1 MLFGEKINKLRFNLA
16 VQKILNTP
24 KLDTN
29 PNGPTVLSMVHHRDV
44 LSYLLALKSF
54 SRYVLPS
61 RVVVVA
67 DPTIT
72 EIDRN
77 LLRKHVPSLVFRDAA
92 EFHTGELPQG
102 GCWERLIAISEY
114 ASEGF
119 VIQIDA
125 DTVAS
130 GPMGEVQAAIKNNQ
144 AFLLGT
150 EDVQQIQ
157 ICSEVAA
164 WAQPRL
170 SGSDHVQLV
179 AESMLGRLADQGRW
193 RYVRACAG
201 FAGFPERSLN
211 RTVLL
216 KLSQEMGLLLGSR
229 WWEWG
234 TEQFSSNLLLA
245 SMDGATVLPHPKY
258 CAPHRAN
265 GETVF
270 RHFIGYVRHVTPLY
284 AVMASKVASELRGN
298 S

>member
-1 MLFGEKINKLRFNLA
+1 MIIGEKINKLRFNLA
-16 VQKILNTP
+16 VQNILKAPQLNTVA
-24 KLDTN
+24 
-29 PNGPTVLSMVHHRDV
+29 NGPIVLSMVHHRDV
-44 LSYLLALKSF
+44 LPYLLALKSF
-54 SRYVLPS
+54 SRYVSPS

-72 EIDRN
+72 EIDRK
-77 LLRKHVPSLVFRDAA
+77 LLRKHVPSLEFRDAA
-92 EFHTGELPQG
+92 EFHAAQLPKG

-114 ASEGF
+114 VSEGF

-130 GPMGEVQAAIKNNQ
+130 GPMSEVEAAISNNL

-164 WAQPRL
+164 WAQARL

-179 AESMLGRLADQGRW
+179 AESKLSGLADHGRW
-193 RYVRACAG
+193 RYVRGCAG
-201 FAGFPERSLN
+201 FAGFPKRSFD
-211 RTVLL
+211 RTDLIN
-216 KLSQEMGLLLGSR
+216 LSQEMESVLGLR
-229 WWEWG
+229 WREWG

-245 SMDGATVLPHPKY
+245 SMEGAKLLPHPKY

-270 RHFIGYVRHVTPLY
+270 RHFIGYVRHTTPLY
-284 AVMASKVASELRGN
+284 ADLAKAGGVGTSSGA
-298 S
+298 

>member
-1 MLFGEKINKLRFNLA
+1 MIFGERINKLRFSLA
-16 VQKILNTP
+16 VQKILKTP
-24 KLDTN
+24 EVHTI
-29 PNGPTVLSMVHHRDV
+29 PNGPIVLSMVHHRDV
-44 LSYLLALKSF
+44 LPYLLALKSF
-54 SRYVLPS
+54 SRYVVPS

-72 EIDRN
+72 EMDSN
-77 LLRKHVPSLVFRDAA
+77 LLRKHVPSLVIRHAS
-92 EFHTGELPQG
+92 EFHTAQLPKG
-102 GCWERLIAISEY
+102 GTWERLTAISEY
-114 ASEGF
+114 VGEGF

-130 GPMGEVQAAIKNNQ
+130 GPMREVQTAIKNNQ

-193 RYVRACAG
+193 RYVRACSG
-201 FAGFPERSLN
+201 FAGFPKSSLD

-245 SMDGATVLPHPKY
+245 SMAEATVLPHPKY

-284 AVMASKVASELRGN
+284 AVMASKIASELRGN